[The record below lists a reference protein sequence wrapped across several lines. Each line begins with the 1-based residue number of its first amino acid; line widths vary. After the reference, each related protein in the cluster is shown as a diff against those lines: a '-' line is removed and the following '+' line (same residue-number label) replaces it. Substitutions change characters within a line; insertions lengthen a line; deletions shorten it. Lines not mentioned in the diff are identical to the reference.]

1 MHAGV
6 IKSKFKKSDLDKA
19 IKEYREAAIPALATH
34 KGARSAMLLLNR
46 DTGDAISIGI
56 YEDEGAAKSFAPK
69 AEKVAASLK
78 KYQTATGDLK
88 RELYEIAAS
97 TQIEAKAVVERNL
110 KAFNAHDLEAM
121 ARDAA
126 PDIEGT
132 APGDVKLKGPQAFKE
147 FNQNFITAFPDARVE
162 AKSILAQGNHVVVD
176 GIFTWTHN
184 GTLKTP
190 TGDVPATGR
199 KVKGEYVQI
208 AEVDRG
214 LIKKAS
220 LVFDQVQLMTQLGMA
235 PAPPQQAVKSTRWPR
250 RRRGRGPRG

>member
-19 IKEYREAAIPALATH
+19 IKEYKESAIPALATH

-56 YEDEGAAKSFAPK
+56 YEDEAAAKSFAPK

-97 TQIEAKAVVERNL
+97 TQIEAKAVVERSM
-110 KAFNAHDLEAM
+110 KAFNAHDLEAL

-132 APGDVKLKGPQAFKE
+132 APGDVKLKGPQAIKE
-147 FNQNFITAFPDARVE
+147 YNQNFVRAFPDARVE
-162 AKSILAQGNHVVVD
+162 AKNIFTHGGTVIVE
-176 GIFTWTHN
+176 GIFTGTHD

-190 TGDVPATGR
+190 MGDVPATGR
-199 KVKGEYVQI
+199 KVRGEFVQI
-208 AEVDRG
+208 VEVDRG
-214 LIKKAS
+214 LVKRNS
-220 LVFDQVQLMTQLGMA
+220 LTFDQVQLMTQLGMA
-235 PAPPQQAVKSTRWPR
+235 PAPQSQGVGTTR
-250 RRRGRGPRG
+250 